1 MPETTLSFE
10 LPTEEETKI
19 NIKIGD
25 KIITMDYFDW
35 NKIQR
40 EIRNKIEEL
49 GESNSEIQAEL
60 FVDEFKKMYG
70 VTVSKFAVIVLQRNI
85 DEWEDKLLKK
95 FFPLQ
100 ELQDSTEPE
109 PSSATES

>member
-1 MPETTLSFE
+1 
-10 LPTEEETKI
+10 
-19 NIKIGD
+19 
-25 KIITMDYFDW
+25 MDYFDW

-100 ELQDSTEPE
+100 ELQDSTGPE

>member
-1 MPETTLSFE
+1 
-10 LPTEEETKI
+10 
-19 NIKIGD
+19 
-25 KIITMDYFDW
+25 MDYFDW